1 MATRE
6 TSSIGRRAFLGAV
19 GAGVAS
25 AAVTVRAE
33 VAGPDSAAPLEGH
46 RLPQPLCRS
55 RVCLDHDGP
64 HAAGAA
70 RQPGADRWPPCRSR
84 RALGSLET
92 TGVAARVI
100 NTPTAFLED
109 ADGEVAK
116 GTIPRINDAV
126 ADLVARN
133 PGKLYGLATVDVF
146 SGDEG
151 ARELERAVRQLG
163 LRGVFIESGKK
174 GLLPDAPQA
183 RPTLAAAA
191 ALGVPV
197 FAHPV
202 TDPELHK
209 RFARTGRQGVR
220 LARGT
225 INAAALVA
233 MLEGGVFDEL
243 PKLRLVVTTLAIGGV
258 LTVGGFGDGMNIR
271 RDAPSSS
278 AGMSTSTPWGFILH
292 WSGAWSALLGADHV
306 IAGTDW
312 PIAVEKDSHNIARIM
327 KRSWQSLLAA
337 RFAMPHLRRQC
348 ATFSV
353 TLSPRTSVIARFRKP
368 RRNGRAANHSILSH
382 RWSACGNER

>member
-1 MATRE
+1 MATRK
-6 TSSIGRRAFLGAV
+6 TPSIGRRAFLGAV

-25 AAVTVRAE
+25 TAVARAE
-33 VAGPDSAAPLEGH
+33 AVEQGNAPPLKVVDFHNHYVGPSFALTTMGRTPQAQRANQARIDAQLGDPAAL
-46 RLPQPLCRS
+46 
-55 RVCLDHDGP
+55 
-64 HAAGAA
+64 
-70 RQPGADRWPPCRSR
+70 
-84 RALGSLET
+84 LGSLEA

-109 ADGEVAK
+109 ADGEVPK

-126 ADLVARN
+126 ADLVAKN

-163 LRGVFIESGKK
+163 LRGVFIESGRR

-183 RPTLAAAA
+183 WPTLAAAA

-209 RFARTGRQGVR
+209 RFSRTGRQGVR

-225 INAAALVA
+225 INSAALVA

-258 LTVGGFGDGMNIR
+258 LMVGGFGDGMNIR
-271 RDAPSSS
+271 RDAPDLIRRHVYIDTMGIHPALVGS
-278 AGMSTSTPWGFILH
+278 MVE
-292 WSGAWSALLGADHV
+292 LLGADHV

-312 PIAVEKDSHNIARIM
+312 PIAVEKEVPARLQKALGLAGLTSEQQQM
-327 KRSWQSLLAA
+327 VAGGTTLKLLGLA
-337 RFAMPHLRRQC
+337 
-348 ATFSV
+348 
-353 TLSPRTSVIARFRKP
+353 
-368 RRNGRAANHSILSH
+368 
-382 RWSACGNER
+382 